1 MKQFQSIYQYN
12 ILNQNENIRKKKIKF
27 YLRGNDITYINI
39 DEIYNKTKNLSDEQ
53 IKTIINKAIEYTIN
67 DKILEENELH
77 YETKFLRTI
86 TMNDINQSI
95 NQI

>member
-12 ILNQNENIRKKKIKF
+12 ILNQNENIKKKKIRF
-27 YLRGNDITYINI
+27 YLRGNDISYINI

-53 IKTIINKAIEYTIN
+53 VKTIINKAIEYTIN

>member
-1 MKQFQSIYQYN
+1 MTQFQSIYLYN
-12 ILNQNENIRKKKIKF
+12 IFNQNENIRKKKIRF
-27 YLRGNDITYINI
+27 YLRGNDISYINI
-39 DEIYNKTKNLSDEQ
+39 DEIYNRTKNLSDEQ
-53 IKTIINKAIEYTIN
+53 VKTIINKAIEYTIN

>member
-1 MKQFQSIYQYN
+1 MTQFQSIYQYN
-12 ILNQNENIRKKKIKF
+12 ILNQNENIRKKKIRF
-27 YLRGNDITYINI
+27 YLRGNDISYINI

-53 IKTIINKAIEYTIN
+53 VKTIINKAIEYTIN

>member
-12 ILNQNENIRKKKIKF
+12 ILNQNENIKKKKIRF

-39 DEIYNKTKNLSDEQ
+39 DEIYDKTKNLSDEQ